1 MSEFSSR
8 VASLTPEQRRRLG
21 QRLREQR
28 GETPAHAPASDDTA
42 AAATGFSLFFFSADG
57 SKAGPAKYRF
67 LLESARFADERGFE
81 AVWIPE
87 RHFDAFGGL
96 YPSPSVLAAALALT
110 TERIRIRAGSVVLPL
125 QQPVRV
131 AEEWSVI
138 DNLSNGRVGISFASG
153 WHPNDFVLS
162 PGTWPDRKGFML
174 REIETVQRLWAGESV
189 TLQNGVGAE
198 VSTRIYPAP
207 VQPRLPLWITSASNS
222 ETWVRAAELG
232 ANVLTALLEQ
242 TVEETAEKIA
252 LYRRTLADHGYA
264 PDSRRVTM
272 MLHTFVG
279 SDLDE
284 VRETV
289 RPPMT
294 RYLRSHMSLYEK
306 RARTEELG
314 VDVDSFSEADR
325 EALVAFAFE
334 RYFGGSA
341 LFGTPE
347 TCVTMVE
354 RLRAIGVD
362 EIAALIDFGVD
373 EQVALGS
380 LEQLDELRRRFD
392 AAPEGE

>member
-1 MSEFSSR
+1 
-8 VASLTPEQRRRLG
+8 
-21 QRLREQR
+21 
-28 GETPAHAPASDDTA
+28 
-42 AAATGFSLFFFSADG
+42 
-57 SKAGPAKYRF
+57 
-67 LLESARFADERGFE
+67 
-81 AVWIPE
+81 
-87 RHFDAFGGL
+87 
-96 YPSPSVLAAALALT
+96 PSVLAAALALS

-174 REIETVQRLWAGESV
+174 REIETVRRLWAGESV
-189 TLQNGVGAE
+189 TLPNGVGAD

-207 VQPRLPLWITSASNS
+207 VQPRLPLWITSAGNP

-252 LYRRTLADHGYA
+252 LYRRTLADHGYPPA
-264 PDSRRVTM
+264 SRRVTM

-294 RYLRSHMSLYEK
+294 RYLR
-306 RARTEELG
+306 
-314 VDVDSFSEADR
+314 
-325 EALVAFAFE
+325 
-334 RYFGGSA
+334 
-341 LFGTPE
+341 
-347 TCVTMVE
+347 
-354 RLRAIGVD
+354 
-362 EIAALIDFGVD
+362 
-373 EQVALGS
+373 
-380 LEQLDELRRRFD
+380 
-392 AAPEGE
+392 